1 MAAASRG
8 WELTHAERGEVSV
21 ELSAVKVVTTR
32 AALDA
37 TQGVFELTGARATK
51 TGTGLD
57 RYWRDVRTLTLHDP
71 VSHKAIEVGDHLLR
85 GAYPEP
91 SGYS

>member
-1 MAAASRG
+1 
-8 WELTHAERGEVSV
+8 
-21 ELSAVKVVTTR
+21 
-32 AALDA
+32 
-37 TQGVFELTGARATK
+37 VFELTGARATK

-57 RYWRDVRTLTLHDP
+57 RFWRDVRTLTLHDP
-71 VSHKAIEVGDHLLR
+71 VSYKAVEVGDHLLK